1 MKTTIA
7 VTFEDVPFSEE
18 KCSVLTEAI
27 KKFLVTNQLEFE
39 EVACHKGSLEL
50 VIKFVEYAADGVAL
64 GFTGAAGVQF
74 YLWLVERVSK
84 SGTSQSEDS
93 QLQQTRK
100 IPSDLLPP
108 ALRTKEA
115 MNLINNQRNNPMF
128 DDESIKELDKELQ
141 SQFLVARG
149 TVRTTFNIEFKSE
162 DGTIINGQTVERTWM
177 IGESEPFDRKDS
189 VYLNRGKRR

>member
-27 KKFLVTNQLEFE
+27 KKFLATNQLEFE

-50 VIKFVEYAADGVAL
+50 VIKFVEYVADGVVL
-64 GFTGAAGVQF
+64 GFAGAAGAQ
-74 YLWLVERVSK
+74 LWIVLNDRMSK

-93 QLQQTRK
+93 QLPQTQES
-100 IPSDLLPP
+100 PSDLLPP
-108 ALRTKEA
+108 ALRTEEA

-128 DDESIKELDKELQ
+128 DESTKELDKVLQ
-141 SQFLVARG
+141 SQSLVTRG
-149 TVRTTFNIEFKSE
+149 TTVRTTFNIELESE
-162 DGTIINGQTVERTWM
+162 DGTINGQTVKRTWV
-177 IGESEPFDRKDS
+177 IGESEPYSRTDS
-189 VYLNRGKRR
+189 VYLDRGKRR